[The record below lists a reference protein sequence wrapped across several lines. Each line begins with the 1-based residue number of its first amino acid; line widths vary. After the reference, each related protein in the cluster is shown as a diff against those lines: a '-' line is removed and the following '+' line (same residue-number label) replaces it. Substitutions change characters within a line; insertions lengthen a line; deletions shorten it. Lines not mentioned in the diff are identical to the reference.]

1 MKRCPACSGYNM
13 DDRESCG
20 LCGSS
25 LVDIESVDDRTEPLP
40 PPSRPIP
47 KMLPGERR
55 NIEAGLL
62 ALVIGAGLTFGG
74 ILVAANYRTLGLQL
88 TIFGLITLM
97 AVILGSFGGLF
108 SGWRGWYLEMIRRR
122 SFPDEPQEYPVN
134 PDEKQND

>member
-1 MKRCPACSGYNM
+1 M
-13 DDRESCG
+13 DERDSCG

-25 LVDIESVDDRTEPLP
+25 LASVESVDDRADPLP

-47 KMLPGERR
+47 KTLPGERS

-62 ALVIGAGLTFGG
+62 ALSIGAALTIGGLIVATDATVGSYNRVIG
-74 ILVAANYRTLGLQL
+74 VQL

-97 AVILGSFGGLF
+97 AVILGTFGGLF

-122 SFPDEPQEYPVN
+122 SFPDEPREYAEN